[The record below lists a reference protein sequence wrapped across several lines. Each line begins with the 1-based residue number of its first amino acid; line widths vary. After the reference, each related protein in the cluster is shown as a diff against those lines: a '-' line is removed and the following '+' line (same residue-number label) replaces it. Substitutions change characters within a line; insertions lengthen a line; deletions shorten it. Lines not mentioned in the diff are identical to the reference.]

1 MEYEC
6 VSFERCWRHRAESVP
21 HCPSCSDAHSLLRI
35 EMCEVNWPAAML
47 TVTVGIDCAN
57 ARSHSEA
64 NISLRRKREPLHT
77 VNNLNLAYDGFWVLR
92 ECFCHLLRG
101 CNCGKGVVE
110 LTESSEKGGLSFP
123 LPGCALRCSAVQAT
137 GSSFAR
143 ARGIAIR
150 CLILG
155 TLSGECRLSESGPG
169 CPIIKSPRLA

>member
-1 MEYEC
+1 MEYKC

-21 HCPSCSDAHSLLRI
+21 HCPSCSDALSLLRV

-92 ECFCHLLRG
+92 ACFCHLQRG

-110 LTESSEKGGLSFP
+110 LVGSFNGRSRWEAHGLEGAGVGARKGGCARKTERGRGPQFSVTGLRF
-123 LPGCALRCSAVQAT
+123 ALRCH
-137 GSSFAR
+137 
-143 ARGIAIR
+143 
-150 CLILG
+150 LPL
-155 TLSGECRLSESGPG
+155 TL
-169 CPIIKSPRLA
+169 